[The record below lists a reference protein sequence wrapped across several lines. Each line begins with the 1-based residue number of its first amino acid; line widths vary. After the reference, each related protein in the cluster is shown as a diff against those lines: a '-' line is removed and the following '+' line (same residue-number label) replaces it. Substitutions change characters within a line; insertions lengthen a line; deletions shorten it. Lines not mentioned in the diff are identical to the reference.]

1 MRSIILL
8 IFLFILKALNAQDST
23 FVRSFYQGATIKV
36 PEGKQWKIER
46 AFISAN
52 DGYNIKI
59 SQSNF
64 KEVYGPGENLIIP
77 YYCAEMELLSDKSSF
92 VYLLTILEK
101 ETNQ

>member
-8 IFLFILKALNAQDST
+8 IFLFMVEALIAQDST
-23 FVRSFYQGATIKV
+23 FVRSFYQGAIIKV

-59 SQSNF
+59 SQGYF
-64 KEVYGPGENLIIP
+64 KEIYGPADNLIIP
-77 YYCAEMELLSDKSSF
+77 YYCAEMELLSDTSSII
-92 VYLLTILEK
+92 YLLTIK
-101 ETNQ
+101 ESQD